1 MNNTINKFLL
11 AGDKFMPEMHL
22 RQPGFT
28 YSACGPF
35 TKHKE
40 RIKKFEQTGD
50 TQYIYRNELD
60 KACFQ
65 HGAAYTNNKDLLNR
79 TRADKS
85 LRYKAYGIANNP
97 QYDGYQR
104 GLASMVYKFFD
115 TKAFL
120 PDRKTVRSGM
130 TKSSSLEHVNE
141 NIKLANELHKP
152 IIRKFNKRKV
162 YSSFKDNIWGA
173 DLADMQVLSKFNKGI
188 KYLLCV
194 IDLFSKYAFVVPLK
208 DKKGI
213 SIVNSFQ
220 SVLNKS
226 KRKPNKIWVD
236 KGSEFY
242 NASFK
247 KWLQDN
253 DIVMYSTNNEGKSV
267 VAERFIRTLKSK
279 IYKYMT
285 SISKNVYIDILNAI
299 VNKYNNTYHTT
310 IKMKPIDVKDN
321 TYINTNKEINYKDPK
336 FKVGDY
342 VRISKYK
349 NIFVKGYMPNWSEEV
364 FVVDKIKNTV
374 PWTYVINDLNGE
386 EIIGTFYE
394 NELQKTNQKE
404 FRIEKVIKRK
414 GDKLYVKWKGYDN
427 SFNSWIN
434 KNYII
439 K

>member
-1 MNNTINKFLL
+1 MNNTITKFLL
-11 AGDKFMPEMHL
+11 AGDKFMSEMHL
-22 RQPGFT
+22 RQSGFT
-28 YSACGPF
+28 YSACGLF
-35 TKHKE
+35 SKHKE

-50 TQYIYRNELD
+50 TQYIYRNELN

-65 HGAAYTNNKDLLNR
+65 HDAAYAVNKDLLNR
-79 TRADKS
+79 VRVDKI
-85 LRYKAYGIANNP
+85 LRCKAYDIANNP

-115 TKAFL
+115 TKASS
-120 PDRKTVRSGM
+120 PDRKTVGSGT
-130 TKSSSLEHVNE
+130 TKSSSLERVNG

-152 IIRKFNKRKV
+152 IIRKLNKRKV

-173 DLADMQVLSKFNKGI
+173 DLADMQLLSKFDKGI

-194 IDLFSKYAFVVPLK
+194 IDLFSKYGFVVPLK

-213 SIVNSFQ
+213 SIVNAFQ

-253 DIVMYSTNNEGKSV
+253 DIVMYSTNNDGKSV
-267 VAERFIRTLKSK
+267 VAERFIRTLKNK

-285 SISKNVYIDILNAI
+285 SISKNVYIDKLNAI

-349 NIFVKGYMPNWSEEV
+349 NIFAKRYMPNWSEEV

-374 PWTYVINDLNGE
+374 PWTYVINDLNSE
-386 EIIGTFYE
+386 EITGTFYE

-414 GDKLYVKWKGYDN
+414 GDKLYVKWKGYN
-427 SFNSWIN
+427 NPFNSCIN
-434 KNYII
+434 
-439 K
+439 